1 MIASL
6 QKLFVFAAVAFA
18 VLGAAAAAFSG
29 HGWWVWTLGVLLLG
43 GYAIVLALEFCLL
56 RWASRNDP
64 SPRPSFAQLCRAW
77 WGEVGHAPRVF
88 AWRQPFFSHR
98 WPNHLPAASQGR
110 RGVLLVHGFF
120 CNRGL
125 WNQWLQR
132 LTALNIPVVAV
143 TLEPPFGAIDCYVST
158 IEAAIQQLHR
168 CTGLPPVVVAHS
180 MGGLA
185 TRRWWADQA
194 DPARIHRLITLGT
207 PHQGTWLAGMA
218 FSVNGR
224 QMSLQSRWLQALAQC
239 EPAARAA
246 SCTCFY
252 SHCDNIVFPPSAALL
267 VGADNRHLTAVAHV
281 HMVDHPEPWAETLRR
296 LAEVTPSGVPG
307 SG

>member
-6 QKLFVFAAVAFA
+6 QKIFVFAAVTCV
-18 VLGAAAAAFSG
+18 VLGCAASGISGQGWSAAAI
-29 HGWWVWTLGVLLLG
+29 GVLLLG
-43 GYAIVLALEFCLL
+43 GYAVVLALEFCLL
-56 RWASRNDP
+56 RWASVNDP
-64 SPRPSFAQLCRAW
+64 SPNPSFAQLCRAW

-88 AWRQPFFSHR
+88 GWRQPFCSER
-98 WPNHLPAASQGR
+98 WPNHLPVNSQGR

-125 WNQWLQR
+125 WNLWLQR
-132 LTALNIPVVAV
+132 LTALNIPVIAV
-143 TLEPPFGAIDCYVST
+143 TLEPPFGAIDRYVST

-168 CTGLPPVVVAHS
+168 STGQPPVVVAHS

-207 PHQGTWLAGMA
+207 PHHGTWLAGMA
-218 FSVNGR
+218 FSENGR
-224 QMSLQSRWLQALAQC
+224 QMRLQSRWLQALAQR
-239 EPAARAA
+239 EPAGRAA

-252 SHCDNIVFPPSAALL
+252 SHCDNIVFPPSTATL

-281 HMVDHPEPWAETLRR
+281 HMVDHVEPWAETLRR
-296 LAEVTPSGVPG
+296 LAEAAPSGVPA